1 MSSRSYLSSL
11 ALLITTGLLF
21 LGEVNPAQAQSRI
34 PFVIVS
40 HKPGEPE
47 WLARSAIKMQRALGE
62 SVMSEDELALRAG
75 ISTGID
81 AETLKKDIAAK
92 IERYIRGELEDAL
105 QEFKYL
111 YSLISTSPFM
121 AIVDPE
127 LRQTRYRLMLYYHM
141 SLVSAGKQDEAAG
154 VLQKAVMENPEMEAD
169 PVEFPPDLI
178 GRIREITAVVEKTGT
193 GTVELDFSGP
203 RARRDCEAYVDERRV
218 GRPPVSVITPAGPHR
233 VAVLCEKDSARF
245 MQTVVVE
252 ARRDIAVRVEPVS
265 PADLSL
271 INSTGVWAEEK
282 GSEGDRALL
291 LWGWRTGYLSGAAR
305 TIAIGVFKR
314 GVTEEETE
322 TYLVAALVET
332 GLKRLVRLAAFR
344 IDTGKDAP
352 LPESKIRA
360 AAAFLMNEE
369 ASSELDEMLP
379 SPVLLQKQAGT
390 DSSAWYENAPAW
402 TAVGIGV
409 ACLVTASVLISISDD
424 SDMSFRHASYGF
436 FGAGAPLTAAGLI
449 LFTF

>member
-1 MSSRSYLSSL
+1 MSSRSYISSL
-11 ALLITTGLLF
+11 GLLITTGLMLM
-21 LGEVNPAQAQSRI
+21 GQVNPAQAQSRI

-47 WLARSAIKMQRALGE
+47 WLARSAIRMHKALGE
-62 SVMSEDELALRAG
+62 SVMSGDELALRAG
-75 ISTGID
+75 ILTGID

-92 IERYIRGELEDAL
+92 IERYIRGEMENPQ
-105 QEFKYL
+105 QEFAYL
-111 YSLISTSPFM
+111 YSVLTSDSFVLISNPK
-121 AIVDPE
+121 
-127 LRQTRYRLMLYYHM
+127 LRQTRYRLMLYYQM
-141 SLVSAGKQDEAAG
+141 SLLSAGKQDEAA
-154 VLQKAVMENPEMEAD
+154 VILERAVRENPDLEAD

-218 GRPPVSVITPAGPHR
+218 GRPPLSVITPAGPHR

-282 GSEGDRALL
+282 EPEGDRALL
-291 LWGWRTGYLSGAAR
+291 LWGWRTGYLSGASR
-305 TIAIGVFKR
+305 TIAIGTYEKE
-314 GVTEEETE
+314 VTKEETE

-332 GLKRLVRLAAFR
+332 GIKRLVRLAAFR
-344 IDTGKDAP
+344 IDTAKDAP

-402 TAVGIGV
+402 TAVGIGA
-409 ACLVTASVLISISDD
+409 ACLLTASVLISISDD
-424 SDMSFRHASYGF
+424 SDMSFKHASYGF